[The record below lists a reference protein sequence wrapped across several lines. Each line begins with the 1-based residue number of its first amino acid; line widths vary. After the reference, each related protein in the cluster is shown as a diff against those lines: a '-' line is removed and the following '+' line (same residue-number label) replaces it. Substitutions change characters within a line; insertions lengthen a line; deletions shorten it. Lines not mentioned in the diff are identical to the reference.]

1 MKKTRI
7 RALILDYGGVISKP
21 QNPDNVNNILQI
33 LKLDDNDFKNVYQD
47 KRENYD
53 NGQLS
58 GEEYWL
64 NILQHYG
71 LEPNGS
77 EVTDLI
83 QEDIKS
89 WTQINDSMIQF
100 IEESRAKLHKLAI
113 ISNMTRDTLAFMNR
127 HFQWLELFDELI
139 FSCEIGIN
147 KPDTRIYEA
156 CLSRLEISAQEC
168 LFVDD
173 SEENVLGA
181 MKSGMNVVHFKFFA
195 QFWQESDKKFYLFN
209 DQSVSQEPV

>member
-1 MKKTRI
+1 MGQTRI
-7 RALILDYGGVISKP
+7 RALVLDYGGVISKP

-33 LKLDDNDFKNVYQD
+33 LRQDDNDFGNVYKS

-64 NILQHYG
+64 SIILHYS
-71 LEPNGS
+71 LELS
-77 EVTDLI
+77 DSQVTNLI
-83 QEDIKS
+83 QEDVKS

-100 IEESRAKLHKLAI
+100 IKESRGKLHKLAI
-113 ISNMTRDTLAFMNR
+113 ISNMTRDILVFMKK

-139 FSCEIGIN
+139 YSGEIGKN
-147 KPDTRIYEA
+147 KPDKRIYEA
-156 CLSRLEISAQEC
+156 CLSRLEIPPQEC

-173 SEENVLGA
+173 SVENVHGA
-181 MKSGMNVVHFKFFA
+181 MKSGMEVIHFKSFF
-195 QFWQESDKKFYLFN
+195 QFWQELDKNFRLC
-209 DQSVSQEPV
+209 Q

>member
-1 MKKTRI
+1 MEKTKI
-7 RALILDYGGVISKP
+7 RALILDYGGVISQS

-33 LKLDDNDFKNVYQD
+33 LRQDDNDFRNVYQS

-64 NILQHYG
+64 SILQHYG
-71 LEPNGS
+71 FEQNDS
-77 EVTDLI
+77 KVTNLI
-83 QEDIKS
+83 QEDVKS

-100 IEESRAKLHKLAI
+100 IKESRGKLHKLAI
-113 ISNMTRDTLAFMNR
+113 ISNMTRDTLAFMKK

-139 FSCEIGIN
+139 FSCEIGKN
-147 KPDTRIYEA
+147 KPDKRIYEA
-156 CLSRLEISAQEC
+156 CLSRLEIPPQEC

-173 SEENVLGA
+173 SVENLHGA
-181 MKSGMNVVHFKFFA
+181 MKSGMEVIHFKSFF
-195 QFWQESDKKFYLFN
+195 QFWQELDKNFRLC
-209 DQSVSQEPV
+209 Q

>member
-1 MKKTRI
+1 
-7 RALILDYGGVISKP
+7 
-21 QNPDNVNNILQI
+21 VNNILQI
-33 LKLDDNDFKNVYQD
+33 LRQDDNDFRNVYQS

-64 NILQHYG
+64 SIILHYN
-71 LEPNGS
+71 LELNDS
-77 EVTDLI
+77 QVTNLI

-100 IEESRAKLHKLAI
+100 IKESRGKLHKLAI
-113 ISNMTRDTLAFMNR
+113 ISNITRDILAFMKN

-139 FSCEIGIN
+139 YSCEIGKN
-147 KPDTRIYEA
+147 KPDKRIYEA
-156 CLSRLEISAQEC
+156 CLSRLEIPPQEC

-173 SEENVLGA
+173 SVENVLGA
-181 MKSGMNVVHFKFFA
+181 MKSGMEVIHFKSFF
-195 QFWQESDKKFYLFN
+195 QFWQELDKNFRLC
-209 DQSVSQEPV
+209 Q